1 MIRSKILTRK
11 EMKELKEEIQ
21 KLSEKYKIYGD
32 IIIEKESDP
41 YPGAVLRI
49 SIFLSVILSLI
60 SLYVFKFEYDFLVLL
75 LPPIFILFTL
85 PIVRTFNLKAFAL
98 SSGEMKRE
106 VSEKALETFYAHNI
120 KHIDAKI
127 YFLFYYSILEKRFEL
142 IFNDSE
148 DLSIKD
154 SQKERLVESFVK
166 HFKRN
171 EYQLSFMSAL
181 NLINEDFSP
190 KQNEQQISESPQENA
205 PNPLISQS

>member
-171 EYQLSFMSAL
+171 EYQLAFMSAL

-190 KQNEQQISESPQENA
+190 KQNEQKISESPQENA
-205 PNPLISQS
+205 PNPLISQN

>member
-205 PNPLISQS
+205 PNPLISQN